1 MPCAHRRGEG
11 GRGAVPGERR
21 ARGALS
27 IFVCTLG
34 VFVYN
39 LGVFV
44 YSDYR
49 KLQKLRLNANSRGK
63 DATAWL
69 ATIIEL
75 KMKQTLAKKL
85 KKQVIRYASQYKLF
99 LGIDSG
105 LDFFR
110 QISP

>member
-1 MPCAHRRGEG
+1 MAP
-11 GRGAVPGERR
+11 
-21 ARGALS
+21 S
-27 IFVCTLG
+27 
-34 VFVYN
+34 
-39 LGVFV
+39 
-44 YSDYR
+44 SDYR